1 MVWNLKC
8 VLSRC
13 VESPWYPCMWPGVHF
28 LLFSQPPA
36 TNKPAAGEALD
47 PAEAAWRVRAPS
59 PPCGVAPPSEVMLGS
74 RLLLSQHLYTCWV
87 WLVQWERYDTLSFV
101 SRESRVVRPSDAV
114 AGVFLPEP
122 PVVLVSVLLLCWS
135 QLLDLSVPVKTRDSS
150 SLFITGFYYNTEVIY
165 G

>member
-47 PAEAAWRVRAPS
+47 PAEAAWRVRVPS

-101 SRESRVVRPSDAV
+101 SRESRVVRPSVCSGGSVSSRASCGSSFRAPALLIPAV
-114 AGVFLPEP
+114 RPQCSCENKRLQQFVYNWFL
-122 PVVLVSVLLLCWS
+122 L
-135 QLLDLSVPVKTRDSS
+135 
-150 SLFITGFYYNTEVIY
+150 
-165 G
+165 